1 MEFVVKSKRAAHNTN
16 TLSNISKTST
26 KHVYIVPK
34 HQQNMRKT
42 LTKQSIRKEDRLLS
56 TWSKIEI
63 ADLVEEEWNRNR
75 NMNQNTAK
83 VLSYVHKI
91 KRERKFDGKHLS
103 KLNDRNLNILAQRCL
118 GLKKGGSDYKL
129 FMHCMRQ
136 LKRTYCGGKKKRKL
150 YATRYHSFYNKQTP
164 HNWKNKTDT
173 KQCNKG
179 TKAAFEFPGT
189 SQTAPK
195 GTAIRLS
202 VTSPACSDDETYGV
216 TADELLSLISCGQC
230 DSEDESSTC
239 DVQQYIYQNYKN
251 YEPNVDEMECC
262 DLYAKYDGFKHKT
275 TVIPSILT
283 VSDHATPTICLS
295 PHAYA
300 LNNDASM
307 YHSMTDESTDQD
319 DEECDLTLHQ

>member
-1 MEFVVKSKRAAHNTN
+1 MF
-16 TLSNISKTST
+16 
-26 KHVYIVPK
+26 
-34 HQQNMRKT
+34 
-42 LTKQSIRKEDRLLS
+42 LLIAFCP

-63 ADLVEEEWNRNR
+63 ADFVEEEWNRNR

-103 KLNDRNLNILAQRCL
+103 KLNDHNLNILAQRCL

-136 LKRTYCGGKKKRKL
+136 LKRTYCGGKKKRTL

-179 TKAAFEFPGT
+179 RKAAFEFPDT
-189 SQTAPK
+189 SQTTPK
-195 GTAIRLS
+195 GTAMRLS

-239 DVQQYIYQNYKN
+239 DVQQYIYQNY
-251 YEPNVDEMECC
+251 EPNVDEMECC

-295 PHAYA
+295 PHAYV